1 MNEIKR
7 YTSSGISWFNKTL
20 WHRIYSQSNANEF
33 SPYNTRF
40 NSTISTQNKCNRTER
55 IACSTLICTQWS
67 SAHFSPVLLRSL
79 FHRFFCLHHMT
90 WSHLFIIQTLYTCIQ
105 YIASYSIWSMRKQ
118 TYFMRKSLYTNCKR
132 VSQLDPKC
140 LACYLQYPKDNLLI
154 ECRINIKIAYK

>member
-55 IACSTLICTQWS
+55 IACSTLICMPWS

-79 FHRFFCLHHMT
+79 VHRFFLFASHDVIAFVYNIDFVYVYAIYCFLFDLVHAKSDLFYAQKSVNKLQTSVTARSKMSSMLFAISKRQLVDKMSHKHQNCL
-90 WSHLFIIQTLYTCIQ
+90 
-105 YIASYSIWSMRKQ
+105 
-118 TYFMRKSLYTNCKR
+118 
-132 VSQLDPKC
+132 
-140 LACYLQYPKDNLLI
+140 
-154 ECRINIKIAYK
+154 